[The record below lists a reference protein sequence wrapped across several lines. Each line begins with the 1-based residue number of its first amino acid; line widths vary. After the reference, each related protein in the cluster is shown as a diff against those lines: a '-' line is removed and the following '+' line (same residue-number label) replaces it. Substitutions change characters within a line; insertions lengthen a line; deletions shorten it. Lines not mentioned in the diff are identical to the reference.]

1 MTSTAYAEYQQL
13 LYPIARNMLGNT
25 SDAEDLVQETL
36 FKWLSLAKKDIQ
48 NVRAYLVKTLVNK
61 CLNFIRDRKRES
73 GKEVEVAP
81 ELLKDHLPAWIEHAH
96 GLSLGMLALLEKL
109 SATERAVFLLKEVFG
124 YSHRE
129 IAELLGISEENCRQI
144 LARAKRHLKKDKQR
158 FVADPDHHL
167 ELYQSFVQVLQ
178 GGDLGQL
185 LEILREDIDV
195 GIMKPAASIHGNM
208 DAAIYLRQLLPS
220 SAQFHLYLYKGL
232 PLLTIYL
239 LGKPFLQ
246 LKLWGNGKKIQR
258 IEIRQLKKREKI
270 TSEIVVQ

>member
-1 MTSTAYAEYQQL
+1 MTSTAYSDYQKL
-13 LYPIARNMLGNT
+13 LFPIAKNMLGND

-36 FKWLSLAKKDIQ
+36 FKWLTMAKKDIE
-48 NVRAYLVKTLVNK
+48 NIRGYLVKTLVNK

-81 ELLKDHLPAWIEHAH
+81 ELLKNHLPAWIEHAH

-129 IAELLGISEENCRQI
+129 IAELLGISEENSRQI
-144 LARAKRHLKKDKQR
+144 LARAKRHLKNDRQR
-158 FVADPDHHL
+158 FTADPDHHL
-167 ELYQSFVQVLQ
+167 ELYQSFVQVIK

-185 LEILREDIDV
+185 LEILREDIDLD
-195 GIMKPAASIHGNM
+195 IMRPAASLTGKQVV
-208 DAAIYLRQLLPS
+208 AEYLIQHLPVYG
-220 SAQFHLYLYKGL
+220 QFHLYMYKGL
-232 PLLTIYL
+232 PLLTLYL

-246 LKLWGNGKKIQR
+246 LKLWGNGEKLQR
-258 IEIRQLKKREKI
+258 IEINPLKKREIIAPKM
-270 TSEIVVQ
+270 SV